1 MSSIP
6 AIVSTSYPHRHL
18 LRILSVLLVIA
29 SELPILH
36 SQEFFER
43 FDAWPV
49 ELRIQGTILVSPT
62 SSGLAQYLNANEL
75 KLEEIDLVLVDL
87 HGLPH
92 GDLRGNLNGDRSVNH
107 EQADDSSLPTEILSR
122 FASVRQIPKT
132 AKNETQDNSGQ
143 VLDSESF
150 SDLQVDEKTLLL
162 VVDRSSPDAISEP
175 TWEVLKKV
183 FQQTLNAQGIV
194 GWAGPSFRALGSR
207 YHQPQNEPP
216 VHEGLNIFPDAFL
229 CMQPPSDSSVES
241 MHEIMAPEW
250 KCVALHVAKE
260 NTLILRGRK
269 IRTFGPA
276 PLRAFVPATGDL
288 PASEQTIVHLEQDN
302 RRRNLRTEDYL
313 LDWTQ
318 WRRLALE
325 RTLDRFP
332 QPQRLTPEV
341 PSGSLIIIGGGAT
354 PREAMNQFVQ
364 RAGGKDARLV
374 YVPCLETE
382 DLAGERDLIET
393 WRRMGVENCE
403 ILHTK
408 DRMKANQDSAFL
420 DPLRDATG
428 IWFGGGRQ
436 WNLADSYYGTE
447 AHRLMKQVLARGGVI
462 AGSSAGASIQAE
474 YLARATPIENFRIM
488 APGYERGGLGF
499 IRGVAIDQHFSQ
511 RNRQKDLR
519 SLVETYPQILGI
531 GIDESTAIIVEKSTA
546 SVTGRGQVYFY
557 WLDAE
562 ANNTEATSKSEF
574 IGKAGDRFNLATRAP
589 IAPQVEVPPASEK
602 D

>member
-1 MSSIP
+1 M
-6 AIVSTSYPHRHL
+6 
-18 LRILSVLLVIA
+18 A
-29 SELPILH
+29 SACPILH
-36 SQEFFER
+36 AQEFFER

-49 ELRIQGTILVSPT
+49 ELRIQGTILLAPSP
-62 SSGLAQYLNANEL
+62 SGMAQYLNSNEL
-75 KLEEIDLVLVDL
+75 KLNEIDLVLID
-87 HGLPH
+87 
-92 GDLRGNLNGDRSVNH
+92 LNGTPTTNPEQSDRS
-107 EQADDSSLPTEILSR
+107 SLSTELLSR
-122 FASVRQIPKT
+122 FASVKQIPVVTSEATESDSKQLVI
-132 AKNETQDNSGQ
+132 AESLADLKIHETTMLLVMDNSP
-143 VLDSESF
+143 
-150 SDLQVDEKTLLL
+150 
-162 VVDRSSPDAISEP
+162 PDTIRPP
-175 TWEVLKKV
+175 TWDLLKKV
-183 FQQTLNAQGIV
+183 FQQTLDAQGII

-207 YHQPQNEPP
+207 YHQPRKEPP
-216 VHEGLNIFPDAFL
+216 VQEGLNLFPDAFL
-229 CMQPPSDSSVES
+229 CLQSPSDSSVES
-241 MHEIMAPEW
+241 IHEIMAPEW

-260 NTLILRGRK
+260 NTLILKGRK

-276 PLRAFVPATGDL
+276 PLQVIVPARDEL
-288 PASEQTIVHLEQDN
+288 PASEQTIVHLEQDQ
-302 RRRNLRTEDYL
+302 RQRNLRAEDYL

-332 QPQRLTPEV
+332 KVERITPEV

-354 PREAMNQFVQ
+354 PREAMNQFVL
-364 RAGGKDARLV
+364 RAGGKDAKLV

-382 DLAGERDLIET
+382 DLSGERDLIET

-403 ILHTK
+403 LLHTK
-408 DRMKANQDSAFL
+408 DRIRANHDSSFL
-420 DPLRDATG
+420 EPLRDATG

-462 AGSSAGASIQAE
+462 AGSSAGASIQSE

-499 IRGVAIDQHFSQ
+499 IRGVAIDQHFTQ
-511 RNRQKDLR
+511 RNRQKDLQ

-546 SVTGRGQVYFY
+546 SVIGRGQVYFY
-557 WLDAE
+557 WIDP
-562 ANNTEATSKSEF
+562 EATSKSEF
-574 IGKAGDRFNLATRAP
+574 VGKASDRFNLATRATLEP
-589 IAPQVEVPPASEK
+589 QTQAPQK